1 MRHDTLLKHKTSR
14 MSPKSI
20 SRGIRYGYF
29 PFADANTMTHW
40 VAKQSRTLHQL
51 CTCGYCT
58 TAFEPK
64 HKANI
69 LIIIDYIALNMC
81 NGFYFSVENT
91 FFSDKHPTCTQQI
104 TGTCILLPRVADKL
118 DCLDLL
124 LFNEGLATGSNPPPT
139 PPHRPPTR
147 LSLCCHQRKRA
158 CVCKAINGV

>member
-1 MRHDTLLKHKTSR
+1 MILYWSTRRHAWAQRASAGALGTAISPLLMQIQWPIEWLNKVGR
-14 MSPKSI
+14 SI
-20 SRGIRYGYF
+20 SCAPVVTAPLHLNLNIRQIF
-29 PFADANTMTHW
+29 WSH
-40 VAKQSRTLHQL
+40 
-51 CTCGYCT
+51 
-58 TAFEPK
+58 
-64 HKANI
+64 
-69 LIIIDYIALNMC
+69 YIALNMC

-91 FFSDKHPTCTQQI
+91 FFSDKHPTCTQET